1 MALNMKNFKQR
12 RWLVISFGVLLITII
27 YIFYFFTLGRNF
39 KNGNPSANK
48 ILNDSIYFERPKLKI
63 FDEDIKYINEFPDT
77 VAIHGRY
84 FIVVIP
90 ENKKDVTTVYD
101 IILKRKIASFQYTAL
116 DYDGR
121 NFLYTK
127 DGIDTFFGNTDL
139 HTHCKE
145 GVIKDSAAIYC
156 ITPNSDN
163 PQINSLVIINPSN
176 LDRKEIYSSQN
187 YLVSVSLING
197 HLYIGEKNLQTGKN
211 FLTMGGK
218 TIPAQTAVQIIYPIG
233 NTAFFAT
240 RGDRF
245 SNNADA
251 YYEIRNINNRPTIEL
266 VEKGKIIFYE
276 ENNK

>member
-1 MALNMKNFKQR
+1 MKNFKQH

-27 YIFYFFTLGRNF
+27 YIFYFFSLGRNF
-39 KNGNPSANK
+39 KNGNPSASK

-63 FDEDIKYINEFPDT
+63 FDENIRYINEFPDT
-77 VAIHGRY
+77 VSIHGRY
-84 FIVVIP
+84 FLVVVP

-101 IILKRKIASFQYTAL
+101 TILKRKIASFQYVAL

-127 DGIDTFFGNTDL
+127 DGIDAFFGNTDL
-139 HTHCKE
+139 HIHCKE
-145 GVIKDSAAIYC
+145 GVIKDNTAIYC

-176 LDRKEIYSSQN
+176 LDKKEIYSSQN
-187 YLVSVSLING
+187 YLVSLSLING

-211 FLTMGGK
+211 FLTMDGK
-218 TIPAQTAVQIIYPIG
+218 TIPTQTAVQIIYPIG
-233 NTAFFAT
+233 NTVYFAT

-245 SNNADA
+245 SNNADV
-251 YYEIRNINNRPTIEL
+251 YYEIRNINNQLTIKL